1 MNRILY
7 AGKHSLTLVVSQHC
21 HSSWEL
27 IFCTSGSG
35 KLIFD
40 SKTIHYSANEIAVI
54 PPFVS
59 HSNVSMAGFT
69 NIHINLADA
78 AFSQTEP
85 MIIPA
90 DANGFLLNA
99 FTAAFYFYSSSFE
112 GRTVLLHLYGQL
124 IAAILNLR
132 QPKQIRSETV
142 QQIADNILANYSD
155 CGYDVNLYLNS
166 LPFSAEYLKRL
177 FKKEVG
183 LTPHQFLTDKRLDSA
198 ANTLVNIYGKGNIS
212 EVARLSGFSDPLY
225 FSRLFKKKYGVPP
238 RDYTSGSMPPAVN
251 NSDSM
256 KIIP

>member
-7 AGKHSLTLVVSQHC
+7 VGKHALTLAVSQHC

-35 KLIFD
+35 ELIFD
-40 SKTIHYSANEIAVI
+40 SKTLRYSANEIALI
-54 PPFVS
+54 PPLLS

-69 NIHINLADA
+69 NIHINMADA
-78 AFSQTEP
+78 TLSQSEP
-85 MIIPA
+85 TIISA
-90 DANGFLLNA
+90 DPNGFLLNA

-112 GRTVLLHLYGQL
+112 GRTALLHLYGQL
-124 IAAILNLR
+124 IASIITLY
-132 QPKQIRSETV
+132 QPKQGHSEIV
-142 QQIADNILANYSD
+142 HQIADNILSNYSD
-155 CGYDVNLYLNS
+155 CGYDVSLYLNR
-166 LPFSAEYLKRL
+166 LPFSAEYLKKL

-198 ANTLVNIYGKGNIS
+198 ANILANFYSKGNIS
-212 EVARLSGFSDPLY
+212 EVARLCGFSDPLY
-225 FSRLFKKKYGVPP
+225 FSRLFKKKFGVPP
-238 RDYTSGSMPPAVN
+238 RDYTSGNIPPAAV

>member
-7 AGKHSLTLVVSQHC
+7 VGKHALTLAVSQHY
-21 HSSWEL
+21 HNSWEL

-40 SKTIHYSANEIAVI
+40 GKILPYSANEIAVI
-54 PPFVS
+54 PPLLS

-78 AFSQTEP
+78 SLSQTEP
-85 MIIPA
+85 TIIPA
-90 DANGFLLNA
+90 DANGFLLGA

-124 IAAILNLR
+124 IAAILNIH
-132 QPKQIRSETV
+132 QPKQKHSEIV

-155 CGYDVNLYLNS
+155 CGYDVRRYLS
-166 LPFSAEYLKRL
+166 RLPFSAEYLKKL

-198 ANTLVNIYGKGNIS
+198 ADILANFFGRVNIS
-212 EVARLSGFSDPLY
+212 EVARLCGFSDPLY

-238 RDYTSGSMPPAVN
+238 RDYTSGNVPPAA

>member
-1 MNRILY
+1 MNRIVY
-7 AGKHSLTLVVSQHC
+7 AGKHSLTLVVSQHS

-40 SKTIHYSANEIAVI
+40 DRTLPYSENEIAVI
-54 PPFVS
+54 PPRLS

-69 NIHINLADA
+69 NIHINLADVTL
-78 AFSQTEP
+78 SQTGP
-85 MIIPA
+85 AIIPA
-90 DANGFLLNA
+90 DPNGFLLGA

-112 GRTVLLHLYGQL
+112 GRAALLHLYGQL
-124 IAAILNLR
+124 IAAILDLR
-132 QPKQIRSETV
+132 QPKRMHSEIV
-142 QQIADNILANYSD
+142 QQIADDILANYSN
-155 CGYDVNLYLNS
+155 CGYDVNLYLDC
-166 LPFSAEYLKRL
+166 LPFSAGYLKRL

-198 ANTLVNIYGKGNIS
+198 ANSLVNFCGKGNIS
-212 EVARLSGFSDPLY
+212 EVARLCGFSDPLY

-238 RDYTSGSMPPAVN
+238 RDYTSGGMPPAVSG
-251 NSDSM
+251 SDSM